1 MTAKKPIALIVGAGD
16 YIGAAIAKRFASGGF
31 KVCLGRRK
39 FKKLLP
45 LVNEINGAGG
55 EAIPFEFDA
64 RDEQITEQIFKE
76 IETKIGPLELV
87 IFNPGG
93 NVYFPISDTSS
104 RVFRKVWEMS
114 CFAGFLT
121 GREAAKYMI
130 PRKNG
135 SIFFTGATA
144 SIRGSSGYSAFA
156 SGKFGL
162 RALAQSL
169 ARELGPFNIHV
180 AHLIVDA
187 AVDTQFVRELL
198 SKKGVDL
205 DNLHEN
211 YLMNPISIAESY
223 WHLHHQTQ
231 DGWTHELDLRPNGEK
246 W

>member
-1 MTAKKPIALIVGAGD
+1 MKIVKKITNLLLKNGYSIV
-16 YIGAAIAKRFASGGF
+16 KLK
-31 KVCLGRRK
+31 KVRTGHFICK
-39 FKKLLP
+39 V
-45 LVNEINGAGG
+45 LVNEINGTGG

-169 ARELGPFNIHV
+169 ARELGPLNIHV